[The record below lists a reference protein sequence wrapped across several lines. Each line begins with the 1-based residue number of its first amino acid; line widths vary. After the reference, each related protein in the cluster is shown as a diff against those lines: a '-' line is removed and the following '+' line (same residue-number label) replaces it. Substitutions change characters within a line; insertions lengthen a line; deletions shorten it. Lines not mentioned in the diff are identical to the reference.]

1 MKKMFLFFFFAILLL
16 SIPTIHP
23 QGNSFENLLIQKE
36 LNPQNYFEAKQ
47 SAIIQGLPVSIK
59 LTDGILIDVLKEENG
74 TLLYSVIK
82 NQAHPFT
89 DGEVLTFNQVSG
101 RYDLSNA
108 DINWGT
114 QSEVSNRQD
123 GLGTQ
128 LLLIT
133 DWTNDNVLS
142 FDPVTGDLVNAN
154 YIPSSPGV
162 LASPKNALLN
172 PAGFISVSDQITD
185 LVQKFDTSGTY
196 IGIFAPAGGVNNAIL
211 DNLRGHAYR
220 PNGNLVVT
228 VGSSGNQN
236 AVPEFDAAGN
246 YLGNFIAAGAGGLNS
261 PFCVIFRSND
271 VLVTGS
277 SSDAAHRYDLNGNYL
292 NNLITGVQ
300 FPQQITELSNG
311 NLAVAVFSTPSGLG
325 IYNSSGTQLNF
336 FTQVTGLRGVYQL
349 PNGNYLVTNGT
360 GLHEIDGTN
369 GTLIRTI
376 HSSTNMQYIS
386 YIDYSVIPVELTSFN
401 ALVIGSS
408 VELKWSTATEL
419 NNSGF
424 EILRSVR
431 NDNNWQA
438 LGFVPGF
445 GTTTEP
451 KDYSFIDNSIESGT
465 YYYKLK
471 QVDFD
476 GSFSYSNA
484 VQVDFDIP
492 QEFSLSQNYPNPFNP
507 ATKIKF
513 TIPVDSRVKIKIFSS
528 LGELITEAADGNFS
542 SGIHE
547 INYNGVTLSSGIYFY
562 TLEAAGNNGQTF
574 VQTRK
579 MTILK

>member
-1 MKKMFLFFFFAILLL
+1 
-16 SIPTIHP
+16 
-23 QGNSFENLLIQKE
+23 
-36 LNPQNYFEAKQ
+36 
-47 SAIIQGLPVSIK
+47 
-59 LTDGILIDVLKEENG
+59 
-74 TLLYSVIK
+74 
-82 NQAHPFT
+82 
-89 DGEVLTFNQVSG
+89 
-101 RYDLSNA
+101 
-108 DINWGT
+108 
-114 QSEVSNRQD
+114 
-123 GLGTQ
+123 
-128 LLLIT
+128 
-133 DWTNDNVLS
+133 
-142 FDPVTGDLVNAN
+142 
-154 YIPSSPGV
+154 
-162 LASPKNALLN
+162 
-172 PAGFISVSDQITD
+172 
-185 LVQKFDTSGTY
+185 
-196 IGIFAPAGGVNNAIL
+196 
-211 DNLRGHAYR
+211 
-220 PNGNLVVT
+220 
-228 VGSSGNQN
+228 
-236 AVPEFDAAGN
+236 
-246 YLGNFIAAGAGGLNS
+246 
-261 PFCVIFRSND
+261 
-271 VLVTGS
+271 
-277 SSDAAHRYDLNGNYL
+277 LNGNYL

-401 ALVIGSS
+401 ARVIGSS

-424 EILRSVR
+424 EIVRSVR

-513 TIPVDSRVKIKIFSS
+513 TLPVDSRVKIKIFSS